1 MIQRIQTVY
10 LFISIICLSVV
21 TSGVSILNFKSEDGT
36 MILSSFGLEEFDSTF
51 KSIKLISYP
60 YFISTLMLTVL
71 CLLTILSY
79 KNLKNQLK
87 LIRIILM
94 IYVFL
99 IVGLLFFAF
108 LANFSLTESRVFP
121 KLGLGFYLFLVGF
134 PLVFLANLGVKKDK
148 NLLDS
153 VNRLR

>member
-10 LFISIICLSVV
+10 LFLSIICLAVV
-21 TSGVSILNFKSEDGT
+21 TSGVTILNFQSEKGS

-60 YFISTLMLTVL
+60 YFISTLMLTLL

-94 IYVFL
+94 IYIFL
-99 IVGLLFFAF
+99 IIGLLFFAF
-108 LANFSLTESRVFP
+108 LANFSLKESGTFP
-121 KLGLGFYLFLVGF
+121 KLGLGFYLFMAGF
-134 PLVFLANLGVKKDK
+134 PMIFLANLGIKKDK

-153 VNRLR
+153 LNRLR